1 MGDWRKVSFS
11 KVSKYLG
18 ENMTLRK
25 LKKRDDGSFS
35 CPACGN
41 QLRFKDGEA
50 VAVVD
55 GHLDMDNYKPRYIC
69 DACKVY
75 YRAVLTTE
83 YYDVFPLDEDAQPS
97 SEPEAAPEPVE
108 KPPGQGPIA
117 LPKEPTGNE
126 SCPVCGHKFRF
137 VDGGAVRVVD
147 GKLDMEN
154 IKPKYECDT
163 CGVYYREVLSSG
175 FYLPYPQQDEDRISV
190 PSPETKPDAP
200 EEEKQE
206 EKAATAGRGPIA
218 LPKEPKGNETCPVCG
233 KRFRFVEGG
242 AVRVVDGKLDMENIK
257 GKYECDT
264 CGVFYRE
271 VLTSGFYL
279 PYPQQEEDKLKADE
293 EPETAKVLSTG
304 DLAPMLLKRDENNQ
318 CQCPRCGAM
327 MDYVEG
333 QAVHLVDGKPDME
346 DVWDHFHCETC
357 HSVFRR
363 IVNTDYFQFAEK

>member
-1 MGDWRKVSFS
+1 
-11 KVSKYLG
+11 
-18 ENMTLRK
+18 MTLRK
-25 LKKRDDGSFS
+25 LNKRDDGLFS
-35 CPACGN
+35 CPTCGN
-41 QLRFKDGEA
+41 PLRFKDGEA
-50 VAVVD
+50 VAVVG

-69 DACKVY
+69 DKCKVY

-83 YYDVFPLDEDAQPS
+83 YYDVFPLEEGDAPAEKPATQS
-97 SEPEAAPEPVE
+97 APEDSGKRPA
-108 KPPGQGPIA
+108 GQGGPIA

-126 SCPVCGHKFRF
+126 KCPTCGNKFRF

-147 GKLDMEN
+147 GKVDMEN

-163 CGVYYREVLSSG
+163 CGVFYREVLSSG
-175 FYLPYPQQDEDRISV
+175 FYLPYPQQDEDRVVVSQ
-190 PSPETKPDAP
+190 PEAKSDVS
-200 EEEKQE
+200 EEVHKEN
-206 EKAATAGRGPIA
+206 AAAGRGPIP

-293 EPETAKVLSTG
+293 EPPAPQVLSTG
-304 DLAPMLLKRDENNQ
+304 DLAPMVLKRDKNNQ

-333 QAVHLVDGKPDME
+333 EAVHLVDGKPDME
-346 DVWDHFHCETC
+346 DVLDHFHCKAC
-357 HSVFRR
+357 NSVFRR
-363 IVNTDYFQFAEK
+363 IVNTEYFQFAEK

>member
-1 MGDWRKVSFS
+1 
-11 KVSKYLG
+11 
-18 ENMTLRK
+18 MTLRK

-35 CPACGN
+35 CPGCGSP
-41 QLRFKDGEA
+41 LRFKDGEA
-50 VAVVD
+50 VAIV
-55 GHLDMDNYKPRYIC
+55 GGQLDMENYKPRYIC

-75 YRAVLTTE
+75 YRAVLTTD
-83 YYDVFPLDEDAQPS
+83 YYDVFPLEETKAEKQEPQPAVK
-97 SEPEAAPEPVE
+97 EPE
-108 KPPGQGPIA
+108 KPPGKGPIA

-126 SCPVCGHKFRF
+126 TCPVCGKHFRF
-137 VDGGAVRVVD
+137 VEGGAVRVVN
-147 GKLDMEN
+147 GEVDMEN
-154 IKPKYECDT
+154 VKPKYECDT
-163 CGVYYREVLSSG
+163 CGVFYREVLSSG
-175 FYLPYPQQDEDRISV
+175 FYLPYPQQDEDRIPV
-190 PSPETKPDAP
+190 PSSAEKSDAS
-200 EEEKQE
+200 EEKKGE
-206 EKAATAGRGPIA
+206 SAAAGRGPIA

-242 AVRVVDGKLDMENIK
+242 AVRVVNGEVDMENIK
-257 GKYECDT
+257 PKYECDT

-279 PYPQQEEDKLKADE
+279 PYPQEEEDKFKANE
-293 EPETAKVLSTG
+293 EPAPSKVLSTG
-304 DLAPMLLKRDENNQ
+304 DLAPMILKRNENNQ

-346 DVWDHFHCETC
+346 NVWDHFHCGNC

>member
-1 MGDWRKVSFS
+1 
-11 KVSKYLG
+11 
-18 ENMTLRK
+18 MTLRK

-35 CPACGN
+35 CPGCGN
-41 QLRFKDGEA
+41 PLRFKDGEA
-50 VAVVD
+50 VAIV
-55 GHLDMDNYKPRYIC
+55 GGQLDMENYKPRYIC

-75 YRAVLTTE
+75 YRAVLTTD
-83 YYDVFPLDEDAQPS
+83 YYDVFPLEETKAEKQEPQPAVK
-97 SEPEAAPEPVE
+97 EPE
-108 KPPGQGPIA
+108 KPPGKGPIA

-126 SCPVCGHKFRF
+126 TCPVCGKHFRF
-137 VDGGAVRVVD
+137 VEGGAVRVVN
-147 GKLDMEN
+147 GEVDMEN
-154 IKPKYECDT
+154 VKPKYECDT
-163 CGVYYREVLSSG
+163 CGVFYREVLSSG
-175 FYLPYPQQDEDRISV
+175 FYLPYPQQDEDRIPV
-190 PSPETKPDAP
+190 PSSAEKSDAS
-200 EEEKQE
+200 EEKKGE
-206 EKAATAGRGPIA
+206 SAAAGRGPIA

-242 AVRVVDGKLDMENIK
+242 AVRVVNGEVDMENIK
-257 GKYECDT
+257 PKYECDT

-279 PYPQQEEDKLKADE
+279 PYPQEEEDKLKANE
-293 EPETAKVLSTG
+293 EPAPSKVLSTG
-304 DLAPMLLKRDENNQ
+304 DLAPMILKRNENNQ

-346 DVWDHFHCETC
+346 NVWDHFHCGSC